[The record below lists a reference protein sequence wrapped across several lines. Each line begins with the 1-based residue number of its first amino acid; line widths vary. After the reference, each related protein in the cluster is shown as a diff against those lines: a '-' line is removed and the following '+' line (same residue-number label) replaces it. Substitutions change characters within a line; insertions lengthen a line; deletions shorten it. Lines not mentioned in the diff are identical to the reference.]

1 MTYWTFKNDS
11 VKIEFRSCHFSIQ
24 NPPWFPMVITIKD
37 QTLKLDCRSWYA
49 VVPKICPHLPL
60 GHVCPLPSCHID
72 LVFPKTHQLGPAFG
86 LYSLWLK
93 CSSPDSH
100 VFCFLT
106 SLGSLIRISCL
117 LTNASKNFNWLLL
130 SKEINMSRYFF
141 IPPLGISDFFIIHS
155 YMELFPSFLYPFLF
169 TLPLCAQM
177 KHSLMS
183 QREIDC
189 CISLFPWLTYMLTMF
204 YKEEKSS
211 QSSLNIKS
219 LIDEAQLSVDKHRQ
233 FSSKPPNIFHHG
245 QMESHELKLPSLYLM
260 GPQRQMALLF
270 PNLSNFSLQN
280 SVLSSFGFIVLHS
293 FELYVTLSRLS
304 FIRSFISAW
313 DESNCLSFP
322 IPNLWKEKTIW
333 ITFS

>member
-72 LVFPKTHQLGPAFG
+72 LVFPKTRQLGPAFG
-86 LYSLWLK
+86 LYSLWLE

-100 VFCFLT
+100 MLCFLT

-141 IPPLGISDFFIIHS
+141 IPPLGISDFFIIHF
-155 YMELFPSFLYPFLF
+155 YMELFPSFLYPFMF
-169 TLPLCAQM
+169 TLL
-177 KHSLMS
+177 LMCTNKAFLDVPKRNWLLHFS
-183 QREIDC
+183 
-189 CISLFPWLTYMLTMF
+189 ISMTDLHAHNVLYGR
-204 YKEEKSS
+204 KV
-211 QSSLNIKS
+211 Q
-219 LIDEAQLSVDKHRQ
+219 
-233 FSSKPPNIFHHG
+233 SKP
-245 QMESHELKLPSLYLM
+245 LKY
-260 GPQRQMALLF
+260 
-270 PNLSNFSLQN
+270 
-280 SVLSSFGFIVLHS
+280 
-293 FELYVTLSRLS
+293 
-304 FIRSFISAW
+304 
-313 DESNCLSFP
+313 
-322 IPNLWKEKTIW
+322 
-333 ITFS
+333 